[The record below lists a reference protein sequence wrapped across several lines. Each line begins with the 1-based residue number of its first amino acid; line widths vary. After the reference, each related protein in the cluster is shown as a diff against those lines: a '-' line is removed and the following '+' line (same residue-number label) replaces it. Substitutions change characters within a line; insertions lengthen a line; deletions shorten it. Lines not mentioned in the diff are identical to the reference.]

1 MNSSFYLITLLFL
14 IAMAVGFFLL
24 KYMEKKLGLIRD
36 QLGEEEKQLNIKKP
50 PSFIRMDDVEYIA
63 DWFVRRDEKVDNPLL
78 LSMNIVD
85 NLAEET
91 ETELYML
98 MGKRAKFNSYL
109 GDLIDFLPKVDRAEE
124 VLKEYYRKNE
134 GKEIKENYLGN
145 IKSYVIAKIR
155 IMGWLYYNL
164 FKKFYNQRDSEY
176 LDFSIY
182 LMETEKTPEEEREV
196 NK

>member
-145 IKSYVIAKIR
+145 IKSYIIAKIR

>member
-155 IMGWLYYNL
+155 IMGWLYYNA

-176 LDFSIY
+176 LDFSKYI
-182 LMETEKTPEEEREV
+182 MEMEETPEEEEERG
-196 NK
+196 

>member
-85 NLAEET
+85 NLVEET

-98 MGKRAKFNSYL
+98 MGKRAKFNGYL

-155 IMGWLYYNL
+155 VMGWLYYNV

-182 LMETEKTPEEEREV
+182 LMEIEKTPEEEKV

>member
-1 MNSSFYLITLLFL
+1 
-14 IAMAVGFFLL
+14 MAVGFFLL

-145 IKSYVIAKIR
+145 IKSYIIAKIR

>member
-1 MNSSFYLITLLFL
+1 VNSSFYLITLLFL

-145 IKSYVIAKIR
+145 IKSYIIAKIR